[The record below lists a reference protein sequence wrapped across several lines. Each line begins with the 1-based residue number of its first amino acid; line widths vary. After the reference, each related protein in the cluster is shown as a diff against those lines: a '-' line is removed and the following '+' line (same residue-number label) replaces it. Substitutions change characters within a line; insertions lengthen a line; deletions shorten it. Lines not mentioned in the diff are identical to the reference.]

1 VHPPHHRPHRRR
13 SSVLLRGRTAILDGE
28 IVVLDDSGLP
38 SFQRRRRRLVTRSRT
53 TINAIPATLLLFDI
67 LYLDGTDVT
76 RQPYVERRGL
86 LETLRL
92 DQTRLVV
99 PPS

>member
-1 VHPPHHRPHRRR
+1 
-13 SSVLLRGRTAILDGE
+13 
-28 IVVLDDSGLP
+28 
-38 SFQRRRRRLVTRSRT
+38 VTRSRT